1 MKGAVRAAQ
10 ISHVNPPRNVLPAR
24 VKPRRLCYTAAMRPT
39 TDDSPAKRDRHHW
52 KTVKTLLPYLWPR
65 GEPDMKARVVI
76 ALLLLAAAKGLTV
89 AIPLVYKAVIAHLT
103 HQGGAIGTPAFAV
116 PVALIIGYGL
126 ARMAAPALG
135 ELRDMI
141 FANVGQQALRRV
153 ALRVFRHI
161 HALSLRFH
169 LDRRTGG
176 LSRVIERGTQGID
189 FALRFMIFNI
199 IPTILEIGFVAAMMW
214 GVLDW
219 RYAAATVA
227 SIVAYVAFTFTI
239 TEMRLRLR
247 REMNRQDTEAN
258 TKAVDSLLNYETVK
272 YFNNEEHEANRFDR
286 AMQRY
291 EHAAVRNQSSLSGL
305 NIGQNVIIAIGLMVV
320 MVMSAYDMA
329 SGRHGL
335 DDFVFVNMLLAQ
347 LFMPLGFLGFVYR
360 EMRQSLIDMEAMFDL
375 MQEDREIEDK
385 PGAPVL
391 LTSGGEIV
399 FDNVSFGYKTDR
411 QILFDI
417 SFTVP
422 AGHTVAIVGHSGA
435 GKSTISRLLYRFY
448 DVTGGAIRIDGQ
460 NIADVTQAS
469 LRRAIGIVPQD
480 TVLFNDTIGYNIGY
494 GRPDAPFE
502 EVREAARM
510 AAIDDFVTSLPQG
523 YDTNVGER
531 GLKVSGGEKQRIAI
545 ARTIMKNPPILI
557 LDEATSALDTNT
569 EKEIQVALKTV
580 SRDRTTLV
588 IAHRLSTVVDANEI
602 IVLEQGRIVERGTHA
617 ALLAL
622 PGGHF
627 ATMWQRQQEA
637 VAAAEK
643 LETLAADY

>member
-1 MKGAVRAAQ
+1 MNADPDAP
-10 ISHVNPPRNVLPAR
+10 PPRGQ
-24 VKPRRLCYTAAMRPT
+24 
-39 TDDSPAKRDRHHW
+39 RHHR
-52 KTVKTLLPYLWPR
+52 KTVKTLLPYLWPA
-65 GEPDMKARVVI
+65 GEPEMKARVVA
-76 ALLLLAAAKGLTV
+76 ALLLLAASKGLTV
-89 AIPLVYKAVIAHLT
+89 AIPLIYKEVVARLT
-103 HQGGAIGTPAFAV
+103 AQGGLVGQPAFAV
-116 PVALIIGYGL
+116 PVFLIVGYGIARLL
-126 ARMAAPALG
+126 APSLG

-141 FANVGQQALRRV
+141 FAKVGQQALRRV

-161 HALSLRFH
+161 HSLSLRFH

-219 RYAAATVA
+219 RYAAATVG
-227 SIVAYVAFTFTI
+227 SIVLYVIFTFGI
-239 TEMRLRLR
+239 TEKRLKLR

-258 TKAVDSLLNYETVK
+258 TKAIDSLLNYETVK
-272 YFNNEEHEANRFDR
+272 YFNNEEHEARRFDK

-291 EHAAVRNQSSLSGL
+291 ERAAVLNQSSLSLLNTGQVTIISLGL
-305 NIGQNVIIAIGLMVV
+305 AVV
-320 MVMSAYDMA
+320 MLMSAYDMA
-329 SGRHGL
+329 TGRHGI
-335 DDFVFVNMLLAQ
+335 DDFVFVNMLLVQ
-347 LFMPLGFLGFVYR
+347 LFLPLNFLGFVYR

-375 MQEDREIEDK
+375 LGEPREVEDR
-385 PGAPVL
+385 PGAAALV
-391 LTSGGEIV
+391 TSGGEIV
-399 FDNVSFGYKTDR
+399 FDDVSFHYKPDR
-411 QILFDI
+411 QILHGI

-448 DVTGGAIRIDGQ
+448 DVSGGAIRIDGQ
-460 NIADVTQAS
+460 NIADVTQSS
-469 LRRAIGIVPQD
+469 LRKAIGIVPQD
-480 TVLFNDTIGYNIGY
+480 TVLFNDSIGYNIGY
-494 GRPDAPFE
+494 GRPEAPFE

-510 AAIDDFVTSLPQG
+510 AAIDDFITSLPMG
-523 YDTNVGER
+523 YETNVGER

-569 EKEIQVALKTV
+569 EKEIQGALKTV

-602 IVLEQGRIVERGTHA
+602 IVLEHGRIAERGTHA

-622 PGGHF
+622 PDGLY